1 MMKKLLDHIFFLR
14 PMLLLPIWTIVI
26 LGVRAADVREMA
38 SPFSI
43 ADLSSLLPDI
53 LLVMLLTGLLYGATY
68 IYNQIHDIESDRQN
82 GKLFFLSENVIS
94 LNSAYVLVTILNAA
108 SIIGAFLVNVTT
120 GFLFLIV
127 AVLGIFYSHPAIN
140 YKGRSGK
147 ALWSNMF
154 GCGMLPFLMGWSL
167 YEGAINMEAVL
178 KSLPYLLAVGAI
190 YLNTTLP
197 DREGD
202 KKVGKKT
209 YGVIWSVKHT
219 QGSALAR
226 LALAILFSLMAGDY
240 AVLIASGLSLILFIK
255 AYGTRKISDSVLATQ
270 AAILLLIVMACIYFP
285 PYIIIAA
292 TGVLGT
298 RAYYKWRFDLAYPR
312 LK

>member
-1 MMKKLLDHIFFLR
+1 MKKLLDHIFFLR
-14 PMLLLPIWTIVI
+14 PMLILPIWTIMI

-43 ADLSSLLPDI
+43 SDISALIPEI
-53 LLVMLLTGLLYGATY
+53 LLAMLLTGLLSGATY

-94 LNSAYVLVTILNAA
+94 LNTAYVLVTVLNAA
-108 SIIGAFLVNVTT
+108 SVIGAFLINMTM
-120 GFLFLIV
+120 GFLFLVV
-127 AVLGIFYSHPAIN
+127 AVLGIFYSHPRTN
-140 YKGRSGK
+140 YKGRAGK

-154 GCGMLPFLMGWSL
+154 GCGMLPFLIGWSL

-202 KKVGKKT
+202 KQVGKET
-209 YGVIWSVKHT
+209 YGVVWSVKHT
-219 QGSALAR
+219 QGSALLR
-226 LALAILFSLMAGDY
+226 LVLAILFSLMAGDY
-240 AVLIASGLSLILFIK
+240 AVLIAAALASILFIR
-255 AYGTRKISDSVLATQ
+255 AYSTRRISDSVMATQ
-270 AAILLLIVMACIYFP
+270 AAILLLIIMACIYFP
-285 PYIIIAA
+285 PYLIIAA
-292 TGVLGT
+292 GGILGT
-298 RAYYKWRFDLAYPR
+298 RAYYKWRFDFAYPR

>member
-1 MMKKLLDHIFFLR
+1 MKKLLDHIFFLR
-14 PMLLLPIWTIVI
+14 PMLILPIWTIMI

-43 ADLSSLLPDI
+43 SDISGLLPEI
-53 LLVMLLTGLLYGATY
+53 LLAMLLTGLLSGATY

-94 LNSAYVLVTILNAA
+94 LNTAYVLVTLFNAV
-108 SIIGAFLVNVTT
+108 SVIGAFLINITM

-127 AVLGIFYSHPAIN
+127 AVMGIFYSHPRIN
-140 YKGRSGK
+140 YKGRAGK

-154 GCGMLPFLMGWSL
+154 GCGMLPFLIGWSL

-202 KKVGKKT
+202 KKVGKET
-209 YGVIWSVKHT
+209 YGVVWSVQHT
-219 QGSALAR
+219 QGSALLR
-226 LALAILFSLMAGDY
+226 LVLAILFSLMAGDY
-240 AVLIASGLSLILFIK
+240 AVLIAAALASILFIK
-255 AYGTRKISDSVLATQ
+255 AYNTRRISDSVMATQ
-270 AAILLLIVMACIYFP
+270 AAILLLIIMACIYFP
-285 PYIIIAA
+285 PYLIIAA
-292 TGVLGT
+292 AGVLGT
-298 RAYYKWRFDLAYPR
+298 RAYYKWRFDFAYPR
-312 LK
+312 IK